1 MSSYVIRVWDCRA
14 VVSRRVDAG
23 PNAWTYEP
31 VANWQDLEAEAIEAV
46 EAQGGAV
53 NMSANY
59 PCTPGLVER
68 IVKAP

>member
-1 MSSYVIRVWDCRA
+1 MSISM
-14 VVSRRVDAG
+14 
-23 PNAWTYEP
+23 TYEP